1 MTAIIAQK
9 FFDEICFK
17 SEFYAS
23 FANLTVSELNALEVD
38 FLCRIHF
45 TLFVYPSE
53 YQSFYNELRSLCSC
67 PSLQASRNR
76 LNYVE

>member
-1 MTAIIAQK
+1 MLAQK